1 VASFVGIY
9 ARALAD
15 VVVDRKLDASRIG
28 AQLESVG
35 DVLNESS
42 ELRTV
47 WDTPAV
53 SNDQKLNLLDALAK
67 QIALSR
73 EVRNFIAV
81 LISNRRMHA
90 FPEIARQAI
99 EQINDQLGL
108 ADADVVST
116 RELGAEEKRKLE
128 SQVAKATG
136 KKLRVRYSLDQKLMG
151 GVIVKV
157 GSTIYDGSVRGQ
169 LKRLR
174 EQLTAI
180 QPS

>member
-15 VVVDRKLDASRIG
+15 VVVDRGLDASQIG
-28 AQLESVG
+28 AQLQSVG
-35 DVLNESS
+35 NVLSESS
-42 ELRTV
+42 QLRTV

-53 SNDQKLNLLDALAK
+53 SNQQKLKLLDAVAK
-67 QIALSR
+67 KIELSR
-73 EVRNFIAV
+73 EIRNFIAV
-81 LISNRRMHA
+81 LISNRRIHA
-90 FPEIARQAI
+90 FMEIARESI
-99 EQINDQLGL
+99 EQINEWLGL
-108 ADADVVST
+108 AEADIVST

-151 GVIVKV
+151 GVVVKV

-169 LKRLR
+169 LQRVR
-174 EQLTAI
+174 EQLAAI
-180 QPS
+180 

>member
-1 VASFVGIY
+1 MASFVGIY

-15 VVVDRKLDASRIG
+15 VVVDRKLDASRIS

-35 DVLNESS
+35 AVLNQSA

-73 EVRNFIAV
+73 EVRNFIAI
-81 LISNRRMHA
+81 LISNRRIHA

-99 EQINDQLGL
+99 EQINHRLGL
-108 ADADVVST
+108 ADANIVST
-116 RELGAEEKRKLE
+116 RELDTEEKRRLE
-128 SQVAKATG
+128 SQVAKTTG
-136 KKLRVRYSLDQKLMG
+136 KKLRVRYSLDQKLLG

-157 GSTIYDGSVRGQ
+157 GSTIYDGSIRGQ
-169 LKRLR
+169 LQRVR
-174 EQLTAI
+174 EQLTAM
-180 QPS
+180 